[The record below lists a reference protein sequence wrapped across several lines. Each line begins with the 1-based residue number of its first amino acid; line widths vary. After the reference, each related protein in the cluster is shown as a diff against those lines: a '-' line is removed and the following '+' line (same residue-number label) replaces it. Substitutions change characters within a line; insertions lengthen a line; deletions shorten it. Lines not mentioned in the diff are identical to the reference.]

1 MAKFE
6 SFKWILELRSP
17 LKAMVSGS
25 GSGAIK
31 CWIPQ
36 LYNYNGGDQERRAP
50 LKWSALYKRISLMEN
65 PEAGSPSVLD
75 EWEKDGR
82 NVNRWELSRIVKEL
96 RKYRR
101 YKLAL
106 GVFEWMDTKGD
117 RFKLS
122 ASDAAIQ
129 LDLIA
134 KVRGI
139 PSAEE
144 YFSRLSRSLTDKR
157 TYTALLSAYVGA
169 KMKDKAEALM
179 EEMKTKGYDMHSLPL
194 NLMMTLYMKLEKY
207 DKVLSLIAEMIE
219 KNIAFD
225 IYSYNIW
232 LTTCGTMGSI
242 EKMEAA
248 LEQMKQ
254 DKTVNPN
261 WTTYST
267 MATMYMNL
275 GQRQKAKQS
284 LQMVESKMTGRDRI
298 PYHYLLSLYGSVS
311 EKKEVYRIWDTYK
324 SGFSTIPNLGYHAM
338 IASLIRLDDIE
349 GAEQIYEEWLSART
363 TFDPRVCNLLVKWY
377 ARNGRLEKAKA
388 LVDDI
393 FEVRGKANSYTWE
406 FLAEGYI
413 KEKQITEALSCLKK
427 ATLAEGAKNWR
438 PSPRNASMLFLFCEQ
453 KSDTASKEALMELLR
468 QLGCLE
474 NEPYMSQVKAFG
486 LDDLGLNSVD
496 KDGIE
501 TDRNGDGTHVLL
513 NQLEPSL

>member
-1 MAKFE
+1 
-6 SFKWILELRSP
+6 
-17 LKAMVSGS
+17 
-25 GSGAIK
+25 
-31 CWIPQ
+31 
-36 LYNYNGGDQERRAP
+36 
-50 LKWSALYKRISLMEN
+50 MEN

-82 NVNRWELSRIVKEL
+82 NVTRWELSRIVKEL

-157 TYTALLSAYVGA
+157 TFTALLNAYVGA

-207 DKVLSLIAEMIE
+207 DQVLSLIAEMIE

-225 IYSYNIW
+225 LYSYNIW

-311 EKKEVYRIWDTYK
+311 EKEEVYRIWDTYK

-438 PSPRNASMLFLFCEQ
+438 PSPRNASTLFLLCEQ
-453 KSDTASKEALMELLR
+453 KYDTASKEALMELLR

-496 KDGIE
+496 KDGID

-513 NQLEPSL
+513 SQLEPSL